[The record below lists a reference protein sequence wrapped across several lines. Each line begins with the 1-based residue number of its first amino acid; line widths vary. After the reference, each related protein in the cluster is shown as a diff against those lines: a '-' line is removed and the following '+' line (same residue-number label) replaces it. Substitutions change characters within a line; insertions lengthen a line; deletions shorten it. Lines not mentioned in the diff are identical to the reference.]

1 MSTKQEKRASLFRV
15 VVLPATLEAAKAVAR
30 HRTEDAAG
38 GSPVV
43 RDE

>member
-15 VVLPATLEAAKAVAR
+15 VVLPATLEAAKAIAR
-30 HRTEDAAG
+30 GPTEDAACA
-38 GSPVV
+38 SPVV